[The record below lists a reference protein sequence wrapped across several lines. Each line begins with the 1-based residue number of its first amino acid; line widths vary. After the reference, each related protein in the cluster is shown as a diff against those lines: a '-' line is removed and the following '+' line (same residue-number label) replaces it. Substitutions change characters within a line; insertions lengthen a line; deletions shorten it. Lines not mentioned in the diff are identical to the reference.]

1 MIYYIAGP
9 MSGIPD
15 GNRPAFHRAAAGL
28 RAEGHTVLDPALLPM
43 DLDDKAYLP
52 ICTAMIDAA
61 DAIYMLDKWATSM
74 GAVAEQNYALRQGKH
89 VRYEVMN
96 PVEEVPCPAPL
107 CIGGIES
114 CAADMVTQKLTAAL
128 KERDELRAKLN
139 EIRRFIERSMKR
151 NDA

>member
-9 MSGIPD
+9 MSGFPD

-61 DAIYMLDKWATSM
+61 DAIYMLEGWQDSP
-74 GAVAEQNYALRQGKH
+74 GARAEKCYAVRQGKKL
-89 VRYEVMN
+89 RYELSD
-96 PVEEVPCPAPL
+96 PAQDARTEETAY
-107 CIGGIES
+107 
-114 CAADMVTQKLTAAL
+114 CALDDMQQKLTAAL
-128 KERDELRAKLN
+128 KERDALRAQLAQ
-139 EIRRFIERSMKR
+139 IRDFVEREWR
-151 NDA
+151 HDA

>member
-43 DLDDKAYLP
+43 NLDDKAYLP

-61 DAIYMLDKWATSM
+61 DAIYMLDGWATSM
-74 GAVAEQNYALRQGKH
+74 GAVAEQNYAMRQGKKL
-89 VRYEVMN
+89 RYELSD
-96 PVEEVPCPAPL
+96 PAQDARTEETAY
-107 CIGGIES
+107 
-114 CAADMVTQKLTAAL
+114 CALDDMQQKLTAAL
-128 KERDELRAKLN
+128 KERDALRAQLAQ
-139 EIRRFIERSMKR
+139 IRDFVEREWR
-151 NDA
+151 HDA

>member
-9 MSGIPD
+9 MTGMPD

-61 DAIYMLDKWATSM
+61 DAVYLLDRWQSSM
-74 GAVAEQNYALRQGKH
+74 GAVAEQNYALRQGKL
-89 VRYEVMN
+89 VRYADMD

-114 CAADMVTQKLTAAL
+114 CAADMVAQKLTAAL
-128 KERDELRAKLN
+128 KERDALRAQLTQ
-139 EIRRFIERSMKR
+139 IRDFVERSVR
-151 NDA
+151 HDA

>member
-9 MSGIPD
+9 MSGFPG

-61 DAIYMLDKWATSM
+61 DAIYLLGGYKNSP
-74 GAVAEQNYALRQGKH
+74 GARAEKSYAMRQGKH
-89 VRYEVMN
+89 VRYE
-96 PVEEVPCPAPL
+96 EEVPCPAPL

-114 CAADMVTQKLTAAL
+114 CALDDMQQKLTAAL
-128 KERDELRAKLN
+128 KERDALRAQLTQ
-139 EIRRFIERSMKR
+139 IRDFVEREWR
-151 NDA
+151 HGA